1 MQCQANTFFTLHTA
15 IFTPRTS
22 HFTLAL
28 HIPHFISY
36 HLIWALPTS
45 PSELFSSHFISSHII
60 CQLSSTY
67 LFSFHRSTALLQS
80 MSSVALS
87 HRSFD
92 THGYWLLTDDAHRLV
107 FELAL
112 QWRSS
117 EEAHDQP
124 RGVEGWKQAQRR
136 CSAACGSWIH
146 LWETLTS
153 LWKIRRKNTFRW
165 NSTFESYVRIWIRW
179 RFCWGELNIS
189 IGWIFLIVGWC
200 VSFLTTSE
208 QLWCWWCSSDI

>member
-1 MQCQANTFFTLHTA
+1 M
-15 IFTPRTS
+15 TS
-22 HFTLAL
+22 FVRRWS
-28 HIPHFISY
+28 PHFMSQMLQRKDQSGI
-36 HLIWALPTS
+36 H
-45 PSELFSSHFISSHII
+45 
-60 CQLSSTY
+60 TY
-67 LFSFHRSTALLQS
+67 TMTH
-80 MSSVALS
+80 
-87 HRSFD
+87 D
-92 THGYWLLTDDAHRLV
+92 TYHGYESLRHPMATGCWLMTPIAWCLN
-107 FELAL
+107 
-112 QWRSS
+112 WPYSG
-117 EEAHDQP
+117 EAAKRRTTS

-200 VSFLTTSE
+200 VSF
-208 QLWCWWCSSDI
+208 